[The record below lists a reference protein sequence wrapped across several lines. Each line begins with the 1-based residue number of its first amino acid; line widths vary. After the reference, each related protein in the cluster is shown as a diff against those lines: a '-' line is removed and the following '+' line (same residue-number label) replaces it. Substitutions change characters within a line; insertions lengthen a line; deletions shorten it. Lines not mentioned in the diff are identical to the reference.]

1 MVYDGLLAKRT
12 ARNAAKE
19 YLCILELAAK
29 ESENLVDQAIGIL
42 LHTGAVKI
50 DSTAVKQVY
59 RELKQDNQPRKI
71 EIHIPEADLGLYDQ
85 LFTNQEVSWTT
96 LN

>member
-1 MVYDGLLAKRT
+1 MVYDGLLTART

-19 YLCILELAAK
+19 YLLILDLAAK
-29 ESENLVDQAIGIL
+29 ESESIVDQAIGIL
-42 LHTGAVKI
+42 LHTGAGKI

-59 RELKQDNQPRKI
+59 RELKKENQPRKI

-85 LFTNQEVSWTT
+85 LFTNQEASWTT